1 MKVVNGQTWV
11 LGDEEGGET
20 VATVLDIGVEV
31 ARVLVLSSTLPGVM
45 PGSQDL
51 FSLSWFN
58 RYGSLLSES
67 RVR

>member
-1 MKVVNGQTWV
+1 MKVANGQTWV

-20 VATVLDIGVEV
+20 VATVLITGNDV
-31 ARVLVLSSTLPGVM
+31 AKVLVLCSTLPGVI
-45 PGSQDL
+45 PGSEDL